1 MSGQGC
7 PWRDCPLPP
16 VQRWLA
22 AIEQRPAAQRG
33 LKLPHELKLD
43 DATRQKLA
51 QSGQSIVQR

>member
-1 MSGQGC
+1 
-7 PWRDCPLPP
+7 